1 MIATRFPGLADRCTE
16 QDESRTRAMPN
27 DRVQLRPRRRLL
39 AASGDLCS
47 KPQNPLLEKEFDIG
61 ACIID
66 VPSVPPVVNSVRLST
81 QRSETTEKKGSDK
94 QVRHGHGA
102 RGVIHF
108 VDDAVSS

>member
-66 VPSVPPVVNSVRLST
+66 ALCGELRRSFTTARTEST
-81 QRSETTEKKGSDK
+81 EKMRSELGIFPRT
-94 QVRHGHGA
+94 A
-102 RGVIHF
+102 
-108 VDDAVSS
+108 